1 VKNIKIAFWGVLALI
16 SLLWVMADPA
26 VFEASSVFG
35 LRGFMMQYS
44 GVLAIGCM
52 SIAMILALRPRWPE
66 PWLGG
71 LDKMYRLH
79 KWLGISALIF
89 AVVHWLWSE
98 VPKWATDLGLLARPE
113 RGERPV
119 LTNTVEQF
127 LSGLRDPAEGLGEW
141 AFYLTVLLIAVAL
154 LPLIPYRWFFKTH
167 RILAAVYLVL
177 VFHTVVLTTFG
188 YWTSPLGIAL
198 ALLLIAGSLAAV
210 IVLFRRVAA
219 GRQVSGTIVGLL
231 EFPGVRVL
239 ESRIKL
245 QPGWPGH
252 QPGQFAFA
260 TSDTQEGAHPY
271 TIASAWD
278 PENPE
283 ITFIIKGLG
292 DHTSRLAEKLSI
304 GQKVMIEGPYGCFTF
319 DDGAKRQIWIGGGI
333 GITPFVSRM
342 KYLAHARTHQPDAT
356 PQVIDLF
363 HTTTDLDEDALARL
377 AADAVE
383 ADVRL
388 HILIDARHGKLT
400 GERIRTE
407 IPNWR
412 DASVW
417 FCGPVGFGDAM
428 RADFAAHGL
437 DIRTRFNQELFSM
450 R

>member
-1 VKNIKIAFWGVLALI
+1 MKNIKIAFWGVLALI
-16 SLLWVMADPA
+16 SLLWVVADPA

-52 SIAMILALRPRWPE
+52 SFAMILALRPRWPE

-98 VPKWATDLGLLARPE
+98 VPKWAIDLGLLARPE
-113 RGERPV
+113 RGERPE
-119 LTNTVEQF
+119 LTNPIAQF

-154 LPLIPYRWFFKTH
+154 LPRIPYRWFFKTH

-177 VFHTVVLTTFG
+177 VFHTVVLTTFS
-188 YWTSPLGIAL
+188 YWISPLGIAL
-198 ALLLIAGSLAAV
+198 ALLLAAGSFAAV

-219 GRQVSGTIVGLL
+219 GRQVSGTIVELL
-231 EFPGVRVL
+231 QFPGVKVL

-260 TSDTQEGAHPY
+260 TSDAQEGAHPY

-278 PENPE
+278 PANPE

-292 DHTSRLAEKLSI
+292 DHTSHLAEKLSI
-304 GQKVMIEGPYGCFTF
+304 GQKVKIEGPYGCFTF
-319 DDGAKRQIWIGGGI
+319 EDGAKRQIWIGGGI

-342 KYLAHARTHQPDAT
+342 KYLAHARTHQPDAP

-388 HILIDARHGKLT
+388 HILIDAKHGKLT

-428 RADFAAHGL
+428 RTDFAAHGL